1 MAVLQHP
8 LTMPPSQLG
17 ALRSAMRDVQV
28 SIGDYYRETAR
39 TDDPDALATRVR
51 SCVGFIQV
59 LNELIRKQSGANLTY
74 RAMFDAPED
83 PRVGVI
89 RAFEYARH
97 LTQHVLHPVR
107 PNTSALIGGLTVGM
121 RIYAVWEDVPLA
133 AHGRLKDPTKVLKP
147 DYDQYLKAEEVTGTF
162 LDAARF
168 FFEVCPD
175 LVHRDANGE
184 WTGLPLRHQAGVP
197 NRLHPEEPLDEAAAI
212 LWLAQRR
219 PGGDRRV
226 ISGSLRSPDG
236 EPITYGFTFV
246 GRCSFTPFFETVE
259 QVNADIAN
267 GYPYH
272 LGDVAAHVTDR
283 GADFKL
289 SGRAAFCSDTD
300 VEEWA
305 GDPLDEVPESPESPA
320 VAMFDWTMMCAQ
332 ESSYLTRRERR
343 LNASLPDY

>member
-1 MAVLQHP
+1 
-8 LTMPPSQLG
+8 
-17 ALRSAMRDVQV
+17 MRDVQV

-59 LNELIRKQSGANLTY
+59 LNELLRKQSGANRVY
-74 RAMFDAPED
+74 NAMFDAPED
-83 PRVGVI
+83 PRISVI

-107 PNTSALIGGLTVGM
+107 PDPSALIGGFGLGM
-121 RIYAVWEDVPLA
+121 RIYAVWEEVPSS
-133 AHGRLKDPTKVLKP
+133 AHGRLKDTTKVLKP
-147 DYDQYLKAEEVTGTF
+147 DYDQNLNGEEVTGTF

-175 LVHRDANGE
+175 LVHRDTNGE
-184 WTGLPLRHQAGVP
+184 WTGFPLRHQAGVP
-197 NRLHPEEPLDEAAAI
+197 NRLHPEEPLDEAAAL

-226 ISGSLRSPDG
+226 ISGSLRSADD
-236 EPITYGFTFV
+236 ELVIYGFTFV

-259 QVNADIAN
+259 QVNTDITN

-272 LGDVAAHVTDR
+272 LADVAAHVTDR
-283 GADFKL
+283 AADFKL
-289 SGRAAFCSDTD
+289 SGRAVFCSDTD

-305 GDPLDEVPESPESPA
+305 GDPLDEAPESPESPTM
-320 VAMFDWTMMCAQ
+320 AMIDWTTMWAQ

-343 LNASLPDY
+343 LNASLPDC

>member
-133 AHGRLKDPTKVLKP
+133 AHGRLKDPH
-147 DYDQYLKAEEVTGTF
+147 QSSE
-162 LDAARF
+162 AR
-168 FFEVCPD
+168 
-175 LVHRDANGE
+175 L
-184 WTGLPLRHQAGVP
+184 
-197 NRLHPEEPLDEAAAI
+197 
-212 LWLAQRR
+212 
-219 PGGDRRV
+219 
-226 ISGSLRSPDG
+226 
-236 EPITYGFTFV
+236 
-246 GRCSFTPFFETVE
+246 
-259 QVNADIAN
+259 
-267 GYPYH
+267 
-272 LGDVAAHVTDR
+272 
-283 GADFKL
+283 
-289 SGRAAFCSDTD
+289 
-300 VEEWA
+300 
-305 GDPLDEVPESPESPA
+305 
-320 VAMFDWTMMCAQ
+320 
-332 ESSYLTRRERR
+332 
-343 LNASLPDY
+343 